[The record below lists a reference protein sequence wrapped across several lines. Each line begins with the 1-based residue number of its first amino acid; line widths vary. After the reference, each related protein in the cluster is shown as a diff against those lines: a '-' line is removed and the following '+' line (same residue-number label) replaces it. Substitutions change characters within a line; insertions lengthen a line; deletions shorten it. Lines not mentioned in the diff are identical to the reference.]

1 MRPVRAIV
9 FGVFFWLLV
18 FFLLSALTFTFN
30 IKYPTNMF
38 FIVYFVF
45 FLLFTVMCTLGYF
58 WVPRIRGGLSHGIF
72 VGLVFLVLMAILH
85 LIVIVPFVVESMY
98 FMYRIDTL
106 VSFLL
111 VMIISIIVGVSKG

>member
-9 FGVFFWLLV
+9 FGVFLWLLT
-18 FFLLSALTFTFN
+18 FFLLSALTFVFGIN
-30 IKYPTNMF
+30 YPTDMF

-45 FLLFTVMCTLGYF
+45 FILFTVMCVQGYF
-58 WVPRIRGGLSHGIF
+58 WVPKMRGGLGQGVF

-85 LIVIVPFVVESMY
+85 LIVIVPFIIESMN

-111 VMIISIIVGVSKG
+111 VIIISIIVGVGKR